1 MSKRLLEIDDLD
13 EKSWVSAGKT
23 ANWMRNDPLLDYLSM
38 YCSESPSIVPDI
50 IMGNTVNKYN
60 EENVVVP
67 KTHPHAFILE
77 QGNQFEIAVL
87 AHIKKKFPKKVVQVA
102 FNKKD
107 IILDSKAKETI
118 EHMKNGVPFIYQAVL
133 HDWDTQTFGSPDFM
147 VRSDYL
153 HKLVKV
159 NPLTKDEY
167 TVPANFSLIET
178 NNIQQ
183 PLELGQP
190 IHTFSKRKRSKKS
203 SIRNVNNWHY
213 VIVDVKYSTLKLR
226 TDGIHLTNGGN
237 MATYKAQM
245 YIYHRAL
252 STIQGVEPK
261 NAYLLG
267 RTWNYVKNNIK
278 VKGNGPFERLGS
290 INFTNTKLDKH
301 IIDKSNDAVTWIRRV
316 RNEGMFWSISP
327 KPSIYELYPNMSN
340 KYDSPWHWKKTEMAS
355 QLNEITS
362 VWYCGVKQRKRAH
375 DEGITSWTDP
385 KLTPEIMGFKKRKTD
400 AENPKLGDIIGEI
413 LSINRQDDDIVLPK
427 SIKNNHRNWQALQSD
442 ATTDKPVEL
451 FVDFE
456 TVHSAA
462 ASTAE
467 SNVKSTVSST
477 FGRKRKQSG
486 DLIFM
491 VGVGWFEEGM
501 WRYRNFTATHMTFDA
516 ELKILNDFHTCVK
529 GVFDRDIQRRE
540 LIEPNFWR
548 RLKLK
553 MANMARL
560 FRRGE
565 ASLQDVRD
573 SQLHMNI
580 YHWGHIEQHAFSRAM
595 ERHPRQKFTDDLIC
609 NNWVNFYDIMRK
621 EPIVIKGCL
630 SFGLKAIVSGM
641 HANGLININYD
652 DQDCSNGIQAMADA
666 IEIYNSGVNVL
677 KSKKMISIMEYNEV
691 DCKAV
696 FEIIQFLRNN
706 NGKDRIVERGTIIY
720 EDHSESSE
728 SSQLTEDPGHPEKD
742 QKPTNS
748 RKRYRAPIE
757 TSQESE
763 SESESASVELFD

>member
-1 MSKRLLEIDDLD
+1 MSKRQLEIEDFD

-38 YCSESPSIVPDI
+38 YCSESPSMIPNI
-50 IMGNTVNKYN
+50 IMGDTVKKIN
-60 EENVVVP
+60 EEKVVVP
-67 KTHPHAFILE
+67 KTHEHAFILE

-87 AHIKKKFPKKVVQVA
+87 ARIKKKFPKNVIQVA

-118 EHMKNGVPFIYQAVL
+118 EHMKNGVPFIYQGVL
-133 HDWDTQTFGSPDFM
+133 QDWDTQTFGSPDFM

-167 TVPANFSLIET
+167 TVPADFSETKSIE
-178 NNIQQ
+178 Q
-183 PLELGQP
+183 PLELGEP
-190 IHTFSKRKRSKKS
+190 IDSFTKRKRSKKS
-203 SIRNVNNWHY
+203 SSRNVNKWHY

-237 MATYKAQM
+237 MAAYKAQM

-267 RTWNYVKNNIK
+267 RNWNYVKNNVK
-278 VKGNGPFERLGS
+278 VRGNGPFERLGS
-290 INFTNTKLDKH
+290 INFTNPKLDKH
-301 IIDKSNDAVTWIRRV
+301 IIEKSNEAVAWIRRV

-340 KYDSPWHWKKTEMAS
+340 KYDSPWHWKKKEMAS
-355 QLNEITS
+355 QLDEITS

-375 DEGITSWTDP
+375 DDGITAWTDP
-385 KLTPEIMGFKKRKTD
+385 KLTPEIMGFKKRKTE
-400 AENPKLGDIIGEI
+400 AEDPKLGDIIGEI
-413 LSINRQDDDIVLPK
+413 LAINRQEDELVLPK
-427 SIKNNHRNWQALQSD
+427 SIKNNYRNWQSLASD
-442 ATTDKPVEL
+442 GVTDKPVEL
-451 FVDFE
+451 YVDFE

-467 SNVKSTVSST
+467 SNVNSTVGST
-477 FGRKRKQSG
+477 FGSKRKQSG

-516 ELKILNDFHTCVK
+516 ERKILNDFHTCVK
-529 GVFDRDIQRRE
+529 GVFDRDMERRE
-540 LIEPNFWR
+540 TIEPNFWQR
-548 RLKLK
+548 IKRK
-553 MANMARL
+553 MSNMARL

-565 ASLQDVRD
+565 ASLQEVRD

-580 YHWGHIEQHAFSRAM
+580 YHWGHIEQHAFARAM
-595 ERHPRQKFTDDLIC
+595 DRHPRQKFTDELIC

-621 EPIVIKGCL
+621 EPIVVKGSL

-641 HANGLININYD
+641 HKNGLIETTYD
-652 DQDCSNGIQAMADA
+652 DQDCANGIQAMADA

-677 KSKKMISIMEYNEV
+677 KSKKMISVMEYNEV

-696 FEIIQFLRNN
+696 FEIIEYLRNN
-706 NGKDRIVERGTIIY
+706 NGKDRIVERGDVVY
-720 EDHSESSE
+720 EESSE
-728 SSQLTEDPGHPEKD
+728 LSEEPSELSEEPAYSK
-742 QKPTNS
+742 KKLS
-748 RKRYRAPIE
+748 RKRLRSQIE
-757 TSQESE
+757 ESE
-763 SESESASVELFD
+763 EPESESASVELFE